1 MADEFMAEFPQQNQ
15 DIIPDQGS
23 SVALDINEVEMEVN
37 SSTTA
42 FSRGQSLVDEVQVQ
56 NITQVLSQSNN
67 QGHMASASEVQNFAQ
82 MLAQSNN

>member
-1 MADEFMAEFPQQNQ
+1 
-15 DIIPDQGS
+15 
-23 SVALDINEVEMEVN
+23 MEVN

-67 QGHMASASEVQNFAQ
+67 
-82 MLAQSNN
+82 